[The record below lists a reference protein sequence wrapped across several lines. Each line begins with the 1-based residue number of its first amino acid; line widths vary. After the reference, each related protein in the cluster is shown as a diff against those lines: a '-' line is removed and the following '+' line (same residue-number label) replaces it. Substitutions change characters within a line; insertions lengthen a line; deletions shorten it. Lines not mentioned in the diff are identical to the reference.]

1 MREKEGG
8 GIRGSV
14 PLIDRNLGVTEE
26 RYVVLGAVSSE
37 LVTDEFLNR
46 LENLLRV
53 GKVSRFD
60 DVNRDDTK

>member
-1 MREKEGG
+1 M
-8 GIRGSV
+8 V
-14 PLIDRNLGVTEE
+14 F
-26 RYVVLGAVSSE
+26 GAVSSQ
-37 LVTDEFLNR
+37 LVTDQFLHR